1 MNIMHVG
8 QNLEKAFFV
17 WFLYRLQVIIEFLH
31 VLAILGKKS
40 RHL

>member
-1 MNIMHVG
+1 M
-8 QNLEKAFFV
+8 FV

-31 VLAILGKKS
+31 VLAILGKKF